1 MGFRGGRGGGR
12 RGGHGWRR
20 MFGATGLPGWMRY
33 AEDASGSLPG
43 HPEMQKQ
50 GLERQAD
57 ELRSELDLVMKRLA
71 ALDTGSTAK

>member
-1 MGFRGGRGGGR
+1 
-12 RGGHGWRR
+12 
-20 MFGATGLPGWMRY
+20 MRY
-33 AEDASGSLPG
+33 AEDAAGSLPG

-71 ALDTGSTAK
+71 ALDTGSAAK